1 METPSFGT
9 SFWLTG
15 RVIYPILAIV
25 AACFA
30 AAAYVVIYFTGELDR
45 SEVRHAG
52 RFASAVLSDR
62 LTSMERTIVDYAA
75 WGELYEHLHKSV
87 DARWA
92 YDSDNLGRSLNE
104 SFDFDY
110 VMLFNAAGREAYTVV
125 DGKLAEAPAGGTIG
139 AGLDTLIRRAQV
151 AGIEDSVPITGI
163 GLVGP
168 DPILLAA
175 AAISTGGDP
184 NVQPI
189 AGPSSVLVFGQ
200 RLTPDR
206 LEALGETMFVR
217 NFRAAVEDPS
227 DTAPT
232 RIVLASADGTA
243 QLVFRWDPDAHGRS
257 LADRVL
263 PILGITGLRQAFQ
276 SSAAIA
282 RAGAALVE
290 AHTDA
295 EHRARHDTTT
305 DLPNRIHLM
314 GFLDRRLASSEAVV
328 SLLFLDLDRFK
339 PVNDS
344 LGHHAGDFV
353 LREVARRLQ
362 LLVPSDGLVA
372 RVGGDEF
379 VMVAPGFGAET
390 AAKLC
395 GRILAAIA
403 APIIYDDT
411 EITVGTSIGVA
422 RSPADATEPGELIR
436 KADIA
441 LYQAKTDGRGTFCFF
456 ACEMNE
462 RILSRRT
469 LETDLRR
476 ALRAREFTLVY
487 QPRVDARTLEVR
499 SVEALVRWN
508 HPERGLL
515 PPSEFIGLAEEIGL
529 IVPLGEWILQEACE
543 TVARFDGLS
552 LSVNV
557 SPAQFV
563 HDGLAPMIAATLART
578 GLPAGRLELEL
589 TETVL
594 LEDTARARR
603 MLESLKRLGVKLSMD
618 DFGTGYSSIGYLRSF
633 PFDAIKIDRQFIAD
647 LGQRGDAR
655 SIVQAIVGL
664 GRALDLDVVA
674 EGVETAEQLL
684 LLRTDQCGEVQGFLT
699 GGPMPIEALEKHLA
713 ALSAAPRTDD
723 LPVMPPEVP
732 LRSNA

>member
-1 METPSFGT
+1 
-9 SFWLTG
+9 
-15 RVIYPILAIV
+15 
-25 AACFA
+25 
-30 AAAYVVIYFTGELDR
+30 
-45 SEVRHAG
+45 
-52 RFASAVLSDR
+52 
-62 LTSMERTIVDYAA
+62 
-75 WGELYEHLHKSV
+75 
-87 DARWA
+87 
-92 YDSDNLGRSLNE
+92 
-104 SFDFDY
+104 
-110 VMLFNAAGREAYTVV
+110 
-125 DGKLAEAPAGGTIG
+125 
-139 AGLDTLIRRAQV
+139 
-151 AGIEDSVPITGI
+151 
-163 GLVGP
+163 
-168 DPILLAA
+168 
-175 AAISTGGDP
+175 
-184 NVQPI
+184 
-189 AGPSSVLVFGQ
+189 
-200 RLTPDR
+200 
-206 LEALGETMFVR
+206 
-217 NFRAAVEDPS
+217 
-227 DTAPT
+227 
-232 RIVLASADGTA
+232 
-243 QLVFRWDPDAHGRS
+243 
-257 LADRVL
+257 
-263 PILGITGLRQAFQ
+263 
-276 SSAAIA
+276 
-282 RAGAALVE
+282 VE

-295 EHRARHDTTT
+295 EHRALHDTTT
-305 DLPNRIHLM
+305 DLPNRVNLM
-314 GFLDRRLASSEAVV
+314 GYLDRRLASGDAVV

-362 LLVPSDGLVA
+362 LLAPSDGLVA

-395 GRILAAIA
+395 GRILAAVA

-422 RSPADATEPGELIR
+422 RSPTDATGSGELIR

-441 LYQAKTDGRGTFCFF
+441 LYQAKTDGRGTYCFF
-456 ACEMNE
+456 ASEMNE
-462 RILSRRT
+462 RILKRRT

-476 ALRAREFTLVY
+476 AVRAREFTLVY

-515 PPSEFIGLAEEIGL
+515 PPSEFIALAEEIGL

-543 TVARFDGLS
+543 TIARFDGIN

-594 LEDTARARR
+594 LEDTVRARR

-633 PFDAIKIDRQFIAD
+633 PFDVIKIDRQFIAD

-664 GRALDLDVVA
+664 GRALSLDVVA
-674 EGVETAEQLL
+674 EGVETPEQLL

-699 GGPMPIEALEKHLA
+699 GRPMPIDALEKHLA
-713 ALSAAPRTDD
+713 TLSGATCDD
-723 LPVMPPEVP
+723 GPAEIPPGVP